1 MLSIITATYNSEK
14 SIASSIESVINQT
27 EKDIE
32 FILVDGASTDNTV
45 KIARELLENGK
56 LKKIIIISEPDNGI
70 YDALNKGIAAATGDI
85 IGFVHSDDLLADNTI
100 IEKVVSTINNENLD
114 GIYGHL
120 QYVQQDDPSKIIRFW
135 KSKEFK
141 PRHLNY
147 GWMPPHPTLFLK
159 KEVYAQSGNFDT
171 SFKIAADYDF
181 ILRVFKNQAYS
192 IKRVDNVLV
201 KMRMGGASNKNLG
214 NIIVK
219 MKEDLQALKNN
230 QIPFKF
236 NALLFK
242 NLRKLNQFI
251 S

>member
-14 SIASSIESVINQT
+14 SISSSIESVISQT
-27 EKDIE
+27 EKNIE

-45 KIARELLENGK
+45 EIARRLLEKGN
-56 LKKIIIISEPDNGI
+56 LKKFIIISEPDKGI
-70 YDALNKGIAAATGDI
+70 YDALNKGIAAASGDI

-100 IEKVVSTINNENLD
+100 IEKVVSTINKENID

-120 QYVQQDDPSKIIRFW
+120 QYVQQDDPSKIIRYW

-141 PRHLNY
+141 PRYLKY

-159 KEVYAQSGNFDT
+159 KEVYVQSGNFDT

-181 ILRVFKNQAYS
+181 ILRVFKNPAYS
-192 IKRVDNVLV
+192 IKRLDNVLV

-219 MKEDLQALKNN
+219 MKEDLRALKNN
-230 QIPFKF
+230 QISFKI

-242 NLRKLNQFI
+242 NLRKVNQFF
-251 S
+251 